1 MKFLPYRIL
10 PTGNGHW
17 QVVDMR
23 DGRVVEEFYTRREA
37 RSYKWELE
45 AAESESE
52 NAVVAPR

>member
-23 DGRVVEEFYTRREA
+23 DAKVVEEFYTRREA
-37 RSYKWELE
+37 RAYKWELE
-45 AAESESE
+45 SAKGEES
-52 NAVVAPR
+52 NAVAAPR